1 MVLAQFQGSCDRSK
15 ISILSNILWRNYDK
29 FMRDKTDTLTE
40 GPSLA
45 SCAADMERSSNKLFC
60 CRWVRHKVPLAQ
72 REELYHI
79 LRMTGPLLLSRILH
93 YLLPF
98 VVTMFCGRLG
108 NEVMAGYG
116 LASATINVTTAATGY
131 GLGLACDTLVSQ
143 TFGGKNLLRVGVIL
157 QRGII
162 ILLIFCLPCWGLLIN
177 AQAVLLCL
185 GQDPEVARIAQLY
198 ITGFL
203 PAVPAMFLHHLQV
216 SYLQNQGI
224 ILPQM
229 YTAAMA
235 NIANVVTNYICL
247 YWLDLGVS
255 GSAAANSLCQI
266 YICTFLFAYIWWKKL
281 HVTTWGGWSLESLQE
296 WGSYMKLAIP
306 STLMKCFEWWVYE
319 CGGFFAGMLSED
331 ELAAQHAVIMVAFI
345 TYMFPVGVQAA
356 ACARVGNALGA
367 GDTARAIL
375 TCKMSLALA
384 GQSYMFFCI
393 VVYVHYFMVSVHFEE
408 FTAPLFLTRSCS
420 FAVVEG
426 LVLGS
431 TKTVIGLIFTS
442 DEKIIG
448 LVSHLMN
455 AYCFLQFFDGL
466 VCVCT
471 GIFLGTGKQKI
482 PAVANFIGYYGIG
495 LSLGVTLM
503 FVAKLRILGFW
514 LGLLIC
520 VILQSTFY
528 IIVIFKLNWERMT
541 VEAVERAQKNTHMTV
556 LSTAALSE
564 GTADQTPS
572 NGSVSNEE
580 CLSPKSADGF
590 MSVSTEDHNGETQG
604 GNEAQQLK
612 SGRLSTTQ
620 LILRRGLTMFAAVA
634 LLAVGASVHF
644 LAPWQETLPSEAN
657 FTSDWINTTHTP
669 NQIFSTSMVPNEES
683 D

>member
-1 MVLAQFQGSCDRSK
+1 
-15 ISILSNILWRNYDK
+15 
-29 FMRDKTDTLTE
+29 
-40 GPSLA
+40 
-45 SCAADMERSSNKLFC
+45 MEVTSDKLFC
-60 CRWVRHKVPLAQ
+60 CRWVRRRVPLAH
-72 REELYHI
+72 REELYYI
-79 LRMTGPLLLSRILH
+79 LGMTGPLLLSRILN

-162 ILLIFCLPCWGLLIN
+162 ILLLFCLPCWGLLIN
-177 AQAVLLCL
+177 AQAILLCL
-185 GQDPEVARIAQLY
+185 GQDPEVTRTAQLY
-198 ITGFL
+198 ITSFL

-229 YTAAMA
+229 YAAAMA
-235 NIANVVTNYICL
+235 NIANVVTNYIFL

-255 GSAAANSLCQI
+255 GSAAANALSQI
-266 YICTFLFAYIWWKKL
+266 YICAFLFAYIWWKKL
-281 HVTTWGGWSLESLQE
+281 HVTTWGGWSVESLQE

-319 CGGFFAGMLSED
+319 FGGFFAGMLSED

-345 TYMFPVGVQAA
+345 TYMFPLGIQAA

-375 TCKMSLALA
+375 TSKVSLTLA
-384 GQSYMFFCI
+384 GSI
-393 VVYVHYFMVSVHFEE
+393 
-408 FTAPLFLTRSCS
+408 
-420 FAVVEG
+420 AVVEG

-431 TKTVIGLIFTS
+431 TKSVIGFMFTS
-442 DEKIIG
+442 DKRIVG

-495 LSLGVTLM
+495 LSTSVTLM
-503 FVAKLRILGFW
+503 FVAKLRVLGFW

-520 VILQSTFY
+520 VVLQSTFY

-541 VEAVERAQKNTHMTV
+541 EEAVDRSQKNTHMT
-556 LSTAALSE
+556 LLN
-564 GTADQTPS
+564 TADQTAT
-572 NGSVSNEE
+572 NGSSV
-580 CLSPKSADGF
+580 DGF
-590 MSVSTEDHNGETQG
+590 MSMSTVCHDGSTETQSG
-604 GNEAQQLK
+604 RVVQQLK
-612 SGRLSTTQ
+612 GGHLSTTQ
-620 LILRRGLTMFAAVA
+620 LILRRGLTMFAAVS
-634 LLAVGASVHF
+634 LLAVGLSVHF
-644 LAPWQETLPSEAN
+644 LMSWPQMLFSQAN
-657 FTSDWINTTHTP
+657 FTLDRINTTYTP
-669 NQIFSTSMVPNEES
+669 DQIFSTVLVPNEES

>member
-1 MVLAQFQGSCDRSK
+1 M
-15 ISILSNILWRNYDK
+15 
-29 FMRDKTDTLTE
+29 E
-40 GPSLA
+40 GYG
-45 SCAADMERSSNKLFC
+45 DKLFC
-60 CRWVRHKVPLAQ
+60 CRWVCNRVPVAH

-79 LRMTGPLLLSRILH
+79 LRMTGPLLLSRILNS
-93 YLLPF
+93 LLPF

-157 QRGII
+157 QRGVI
-162 ILLIFCLPCWGLLIN
+162 ILLLFCLPCWGLLIN
-177 AQAVLLCL
+177 AQVILLCL

-198 ITGFL
+198 ITAFL

-229 YTAAMA
+229 YAAA
-235 NIANVVTNYICL
+235 AANVANVLTNYVCL
-247 YWLDLGVS
+247 YRLDLGVS
-255 GSAAANSLCQI
+255 GSAAANTLSQI
-266 YICTFLFAYIWWKKL
+266 YICVFLFAYIWWKKL
-281 HVTTWGGWSLESLQE
+281 HERTWGGWSAESLQE

-319 CGGFFAGMLSED
+319 FGGFFAGMLSED

-345 TYMFPVGVQAA
+345 TYMFPLGVQAA

-375 TCKMSLALA
+375 TSKMSLALA
-384 GQSYMFFCI
+384 GSI
-393 VVYVHYFMVSVHFEE
+393 
-408 FTAPLFLTRSCS
+408 
-420 FAVVEG
+420 AVVEG

-431 TKTVIGLIFTS
+431 TKTVIGFIFTS

-448 LVSHLMN
+448 LVSQLMN

-482 PAVANFIGYYGIG
+482 PAVANFLGYYCIG
-495 LSLGVTLM
+495 LSLSVTLM
-503 FVAKLRILGFW
+503 FVAKLRVLGFW
-514 LGLLIC
+514 LGLLVC
-520 VILQSTFY
+520 VIVQSTFY
-528 IIVIFKLNWERMT
+528 ITVIFKLNWERMT
-541 VEAVERAQKNTHMTV
+541 EEALERAKKNTLLTL
-556 LSTAALSE
+556 LSTAALSDVL
-564 GTADQTPS
+564 GNDTPDQTAR
-572 NGSVSNEE
+572 NGN
-580 CLSPKSADGF
+580 SADGY
-590 MSVSTEDHNGETQG
+590 MSVSTEWHGGNTETQG
-604 GNEAQQLK
+604 GHVAQQLK
-612 SGRLSTTQ
+612 GSRLSTTQ
-620 LILRRGLTMFAAVA
+620 LVLRRGLTVFAAVG

-644 LAPWQETLPSEAN
+644 LVPLPETLSAN
-657 FTSDWINTTHTP
+657 SNLTMDWINTTYTP
-669 NQIFSTSMVPNEES
+669 DQVYPTVPVQNEKSE
-683 D
+683 

>member
-1 MVLAQFQGSCDRSK
+1 MSER
-15 ISILSNILWRNYDK
+15 
-29 FMRDKTDTLTE
+29 TDASVE
-40 GPSLA
+40 KPALA
-45 SCAADMERSSNKLFC
+45 SDPMDMEGSSDKLFC
-60 CRWVRHKVPLAQ
+60 CRWVRHRFPLAH

-79 LRMTGPLLLSRILH
+79 LLMTGPLLLSRILN

-116 LASATINVTTAATGY
+116 LASATINVTTAATGC

-162 ILLIFCLPCWGLLIN
+162 ILLMFCLPCWGLLIN
-177 AQAVLLCL
+177 AQAILLCL
-185 GQDPEVARIAQLY
+185 GQDPEVTRIAQLY
-198 ITGFL
+198 ITAFL
-203 PAVPAMFLHHLQV
+203 PAVPAMFLHQLQV

-235 NIANVVTNYICL
+235 NIANVVTNYIFL

-255 GSAAANSLCQI
+255 GSAAANTLSQI
-266 YICTFLFAYIWWKKL
+266 YICAFLFAYIWWKKL
-281 HVTTWGGWSLESLQE
+281 HLTTWGGWSVESLQE

-306 STLMKCFEWWVYE
+306 STLMTCFEWWVYE
-319 CGGFFAGMLSED
+319 FGGFFAGMLSED

-345 TYMFPVGVQAA
+345 TYMFPLGIQAA

-375 TCKMSLALA
+375 ISKMSLALA
-384 GQSYMFFCI
+384 G
-393 VVYVHYFMVSVHFEE
+393 
-408 FTAPLFLTRSCS
+408 S

-431 TKTVIGLIFTS
+431 TKTVIGFIFTS

-495 LSLGVTLM
+495 LSLSVTLM
-503 FVAKLRILGFW
+503 FVAKLRVLGFW

-520 VILQSTFY
+520 VVLQSTFY

-541 VEAVERAQKNTHMTV
+541 EEAVKRAQKKTQMTL
-556 LSTAALSE
+556 LSTAASSDAA
-564 GTADQTPS
+564 GNNTAGQT
-572 NGSVSNEE
+572 SV
-580 CLSPKSADGF
+580 DGY
-590 MSVSTEDHNGETQG
+590 MSVSTETQG
-604 GNEAQQLK
+604 SRVVQQLK
-612 SGRLSTTQ
+612 GGRLSTTQ

-644 LAPWQETLPSEAN
+644 LVPLPETLPSEAN
-657 FTSDWINTTHTP
+657 FTLDLIDTTL
-669 NQIFSTSMVPNEES
+669 
-683 D
+683 

>member
-1 MVLAQFQGSCDRSK
+1 MGE
-15 ISILSNILWRNYDK
+15 
-29 FMRDKTDTLTE
+29 KTDT
-40 GPSLA
+40 SALA
-45 SCAADMERSSNKLFC
+45 SYRAIDMEASSDKLFC
-60 CRWVRHKVPLAQ
+60 CRWVRNKVPLAH

-79 LRMTGPLLLSRILH
+79 LRMTGPLLLSRILN

-108 NEVMAGYG
+108 NDVMAGYG

-143 TFGGKNLLRVGVIL
+143 TFGGRNLLRVGVIL

-162 ILLIFCLPCWGLLIN
+162 ILLLFCLPCWGLLIN
-177 AQAVLLCL
+177 AKAILLCV
-185 GQDPEVARIAQLY
+185 GQDPEVA
-198 ITGFL
+198 
-203 PAVPAMFLHHLQV
+203 MFLHNLQV

-235 NIANVVTNYICL
+235 NIANLVTNYVFL
-247 YWLDLGVS
+247 HWLDLGVS
-255 GSAAANSLCQI
+255 GSAAANTLSQI
-266 YICTFLFAYIWWKKL
+266 YICASLFAYIWWKKL
-281 HVTTWGGWSLESLQE
+281 HVKTWGGWSVESLQE

-319 CGGFFAGMLSED
+319 FGGFFAGMLSED

-345 TYMFPVGVQAA
+345 TYMFPLGVQAA

-367 GDTARAIL
+367 GDSARAIL
-375 TCKMSLALA
+375 TSKMSLTLA
-384 GQSYMFFCI
+384 GSM
-393 VVYVHYFMVSVHFEE
+393 
-408 FTAPLFLTRSCS
+408 
-420 FAVVEG
+420 AVVEG

-431 TKTVIGLIFTS
+431 TKTVIGSIFTS

-482 PAVANFIGYYGIG
+482 PAVANFIGYYCIG
-495 LSLGVTLM
+495 LSLSITLI
-503 FVAKLRILGFW
+503 FVAKLRVLGFW
-514 LGLLIC
+514 LGLLVC

-541 VEAVERAQKNTHMTV
+541 EEVGFSAPEFGLQYQTV
-556 LSTAALSE
+556 PSKPTVFVTRKGLCLLAGAETSSE
-564 GTADQTPS
+564 EHSHDITKHSCTVFDIL
-572 NGSVSNEE
+572 
-580 CLSPKSADGF
+580 CSPNDEYGH
-590 MSVSTEDHNGETQG
+590 VVQ
-604 GNEAQQLK
+604 
-612 SGRLSTTQ
+612 Q
-620 LILRRGLTMFAAVA
+620 LILRRGLTMFLAVG

-644 LAPWQETLPSEAN
+644 LAPFPQTFSSEAN
-657 FTSDWINTTHTP
+657 FTKAWINSTYTP
-669 NQIFSTSMVPNEES
+669 DQILSTVLVPNEES
-683 D
+683 A

>member
-1 MVLAQFQGSCDRSK
+1 MEGSSD
-15 ISILSNILWRNYDK
+15 
-29 FMRDKTDTLTE
+29 
-40 GPSLA
+40 
-45 SCAADMERSSNKLFC
+45 KLFC
-60 CRWVRHKVPLAQ
+60 CRWVRHRVPLAH

-79 LRMTGPLLLSRILH
+79 LRMTGPLLLSRILN

-116 LASATINVTTAATGY
+116 LASATINVTTAATGC

-143 TFGGKNLLRVGVIL
+143 TFGGRNLLRVGVIL

-162 ILLIFCLPCWGLLIN
+162 ILLLFCLPCWGLLIN
-177 AQAVLLCL
+177 AQAILLCL
-185 GQDPEVARIAQLY
+185 GQDPEVTRIAQLY
-198 ITGFL
+198 ITSFL
-203 PAVPAMFLHHLQV
+203 PAVPAMFLHQLQV
-216 SYLQNQGI
+216 TYLQNQGI

-235 NIANVVTNYICL
+235 NIANVLTNYIFL

-255 GSAAANSLCQI
+255 GSAAANTLSQV
-266 YICTFLFAYIWWKKL
+266 YICAFLFAYIWWKRL
-281 HVTTWGGWSLESLQE
+281 HVTTWGGWSIESLQE

-306 STLMKCFEWWVYE
+306 STLMTCFEWWVYE
-319 CGGFFAGMLSED
+319 FGGFFAGMLSED

-345 TYMFPVGVQAA
+345 TYMFPLGIQAA

-375 TCKMSLALA
+375 TSKMSLALA
-384 GQSYMFFCI
+384 G
-393 VVYVHYFMVSVHFEE
+393 
-408 FTAPLFLTRSCS
+408 S

-426 LVLGS
+426 IVLGS
-431 TKTVIGLIFTS
+431 TKTVIGFIFTS

-482 PAVANFIGYYGIG
+482 PAVANLIGYYCIG
-495 LSLGVTLM
+495 LSLSVTLM
-503 FVAKLRILGFW
+503 FVAKLRVLGFW

-520 VILQSTFY
+520 VVLQSTFY
-528 IIVIFKLNWERMT
+528 IIVIIFKLNWKRMT
-541 VEAVERAQKNTHMTV
+541 EEAVKRAQKKTQMT
-556 LSTAALSE
+556 LL
-564 GTADQTPS
+564 GTADQTAN
-572 NGSVSNEE
+572 NGSSV
-580 CLSPKSADGF
+580 DGYT
-590 MSVSTEDHNGETQG
+590 SVSTDCHDGTTETQSE
-604 GNEAQQLK
+604 NVVQQLK
-612 SGRLSTTQ
+612 GGPLSTTQ

-634 LLAVGASVHF
+634 LLVVGASVHF
-644 LAPWQETLPSEAN
+644 LVPLPQTLPSEAN
-657 FTSDWINTTHTP
+657 FTLDWINSTD
-669 NQIFSTSMVPNEES
+669 QIFSTVLVEVSG
-683 D
+683 

>member
-1 MVLAQFQGSCDRSK
+1 MPKAK
-15 ISILSNILWRNYDK
+15 
-29 FMRDKTDTLTE
+29 
-40 GPSLA
+40 GPALA
-45 SCAADMERSSNKLFC
+45 SYRAIDMEASSDKLFC
-60 CRWVRHKVPLAQ
+60 CRWVRNKVPLAH

-79 LRMTGPLLLSRILH
+79 LRMTGPLLLSRILN

-108 NEVMAGYG
+108 NDVMAGYG

-143 TFGGKNLLRVGVIL
+143 TFGGRNLLRVGVIL

-162 ILLIFCLPCWGLLIN
+162 ILLLFCLPCWGLLIN
-177 AQAVLLCL
+177 AQAILLCV
-185 GQDPEVARIAQLY
+185 GQDPEVA
-198 ITGFL
+198 
-203 PAVPAMFLHHLQV
+203 MFLHNLQV

-235 NIANVVTNYICL
+235 NIANVVTNYVFL
-247 YWLDLGVS
+247 HWLDLGVS
-255 GSAAANSLCQI
+255 GSAAANTLSQI
-266 YICTFLFAYIWWKKL
+266 YICAFLFAYIWWKKL
-281 HVTTWGGWSLESLQE
+281 HVKTWGGWSVESLQE

-319 CGGFFAGMLSED
+319 FGGFFAGMLSED

-345 TYMFPVGVQAA
+345 TYMFPLGVQAA

-375 TCKMSLALA
+375 TSKMSLTLA
-384 GQSYMFFCI
+384 GSM
-393 VVYVHYFMVSVHFEE
+393 
-408 FTAPLFLTRSCS
+408 
-420 FAVVEG
+420 AVVEG

-431 TKTVIGLIFTS
+431 TKTVIGSIFTS

-482 PAVANFIGYYGIG
+482 PAVANFIGYYCIG
-495 LSLGVTLM
+495 LSLSVTLI
-503 FVAKLRILGFW
+503 FVAKLRVLGFW
-514 LGLLIC
+514 LGLLVC

-528 IIVIFKLNWERMT
+528 IIVIFKLNWEKMT
-541 VEAVERAQKNTHMTV
+541 EEALKRAQKNTHMI
-556 LSTAALSE
+556 LISTAALSDTD
-564 GTADQTPS
+564 GNNTADRT
-572 NGSVSNEE
+572 SVDGYISVRTE
-580 CLSPKSADGF
+580 CHDGN
-590 MSVSTEDHNGETQG
+590 TETQDG
-604 GNEAQQLK
+604 HVVQQVK
-612 SGRLSTTQ
+612 GGRLSTTQ
-620 LILRRGLTMFAAVA
+620 LILRRGLTMFLAVG

-644 LAPWQETLPSEAN
+644 LAPFPQTFSSEAN
-657 FTSDWINTTHTP
+657 FTKAWINTTYTP
-669 NQIFSTSMVPNEES
+669 DQILSTVLVPNEE
-683 D
+683 